1 MTASLDVK
9 LFASRIKRFYEQWES
24 PQSNFSDV
32 DAFLV
37 LNGKSEDIYGK
48 TISTQTYFF
57 GYELQETAMLI
68 AKKGITILSS
78 RKKVEFLKPLN
89 SSGVENLTFTLLT
102 RSQDD
107 ADKANVALLAKDF
120 LSSGNGDKL
129 GVFSKEIE
137 RNSESE
143 FSKSVASTLKSK
155 AKEVVDSSLMFSQFF
170 AAKEEVE
177 VQYLR
182 KASEVTC
189 ILFSKHLKEK
199 IMDVIDDD
207 KKVSHQ
213 SLSDGCQEALKNRDL
228 TRGYEQEFLEICYDP
243 IIQSGGSYN
252 LKFSAENDKK
262 PMHFGTIICSLGVRY
277 RSYCSNVV
285 RTLIVNPNAK
295 QSTYYEYLH
304 NLLDWAIEQMKPGVV
319 FSNFYNTIVNKV
331 KVDHPELVDKLIR
344 TFGFVT
350 GIEFRD
356 GNYVIGPKSSA
367 VFREGMSININ
378 LGFQDLLNEEAES
391 EKDKHYALWL
401 GDIVILGLGEN
412 RTNQVLTA
420 AAKRRPRAVS
430 LYIEEDEEEEEAE
443 GAEDENVD
451 GEGTDAKRRKKEVSG
466 ASKDGSRPGFGGG
479 GGLENGDVDGGP
491 EALGRGH
498 RRAILDQKTRSEQT
512 AEEKRLQQ
520 RRELFQQLQVSA
532 RNRLSGLKADG
543 ETGQKAKSNVAY
555 KGAGQMPKE
564 DDVRKLRIFVD
575 KKYETV
581 ILPIFGHP
589 TPFHIS
595 TIKNVSSSIEADYTY
610 LRINFHHPGAVVG
623 PKDASNFQ
631 NPQATFL
638 KEMTYRASNQRHHG
652 ETTSPSTNLNNAY
665 RIIKEVLKKFRSREA
680 EEKERANLVEQDNLV
695 IEPGK
700 TAFRLRDLYIRPNI
714 VAKRIT
720 GTLEAHSN
728 GFRFTSIRGDKVDIL
743 YNNIKHAFYQP
754 CDGEMIILLHFN
766 LKNAIMYGKKKQDNI
781 QFYTE
786 VGELTTDLGKSHS
799 RMYDRD
805 DLEAEQRER
814 EMREQ
819 IKTAFKTFV
828 ERVENLAKRYNLEF
842 EVPFRDLGFYGC
854 PLRTTVFMMPTSS
867 CLVSLSEWPPFV
879 ITLEE
884 VELVMFE
891 RVSLSIKTFDMIFVF
906 KDYRIKPAMITSIPS
921 NSLDHVKEWI
931 LSCDIYYAEGVRSM
945 NWPKLMKTIIDDPED
960 FLEQNGWA
968 FISPDDDDDED
979 EDGFDSDADDE
990 SYQPSMDS
998 DAEDD
1003 EGGGGGDEDGD
1014 GSGSEYNDD
1023 DDDDEE
1029 EDWDAE
1035 EESSAEGSLDSD
1047 ESEGKDWEELERE
1060 AIREDR
1066 KREHDDAVRAK
1077 KRHRSPS
1084 PRPAKKAKHHHQ
1096 RR

>member
-9 LFASRIKRFYEQWES
+9 LFSSRIKRFYEQWES
-24 PQSNFSDV
+24 PESKFSGV

-48 TISTQTYFF
+48 TISAQTYFF
-57 GYELQETAMLI
+57 GYELQETAVLI
-68 AKKGITILSS
+68 AKKGITILGS
-78 RKKVEFLKPLN
+78 RKKVEFLKPLKT
-89 SSGVENLTFTLLT
+89 SGIENLTFTLLT

-107 ADKANVALLAKDF
+107 ADKANIATLAKDF
-120 LSSGNGDKL
+120 ASSGNGEKL
-129 GVFSKEIE
+129 GLFSKEIE
-137 RNSESE
+137 RNSESD

-155 AKEVVDSSLMFSQFF
+155 AREIVDSSLMFSQFF
-170 AAKEEVE
+170 AAKEEIE

-182 KASEVTC
+182 KASEITC

-213 SLSDGCQEALKNRDL
+213 SLSDGCQEALKNKDL

-243 IIQSGGSYN
+243 IIQSGGNYN

-285 RTLIVNPNAK
+285 RTLIVNPNTK

-319 FSNFYNTIVNKV
+319 FSSFYNTVVNKV
-331 KVDHPELVDKLIR
+331 KADHPELVDNLIR

-356 GNYVIGPKSSA
+356 GNFVIGPKSSA
-367 VFREGMSININ
+367 IFREGMSININ
-378 LGFQDLLNEEAES
+378 LGFQDLVNEEAES

-401 GDIVILGLGEN
+401 GDVVIIGLGEN

-443 GAEDENVD
+443 GDENVD
-451 GEGTDAKRRKKEVSG
+451 GEGADAKGRKKEISSAPKNG
-466 ASKDGSRPGFGGG
+466 SKPGSGGG
-479 GGLENGDVDGGP
+479 GSGGLENGAVDGGP

-610 LRINFHHPGAVVG
+610 LRINFHHPGAVIG

-652 ETTSPSTNLNNAY
+652 ETMSPSTNLNNAY

-786 VGELTTDLGKSHS
+786 VGELTTDLGKSHG

-990 SYQPSMDS
+990 SYQPSVDS

-1003 EGGGGGDEDGD
+1003 EGGGGGDGDGD

-1084 PRPAKKAKHHHQ
+1084 PRPAKKAKHHH
-1096 RR
+1096 

>member
-1 MTASLDVK
+1 MNSGSK
-9 LFASRIKRFYEQWES
+9 
-24 PQSNFSDV
+24 FSDV

-48 TISTQTYFF
+48 TISAQTFFF
-57 GYELQETAMLI
+57 GYELQETAILI
-68 AKKGITILSS
+68 AKKGISILGS
-78 RKKVEFLKPLN
+78 RKKVEFLKPMKTA
-89 SSGVENLTFTLLT
+89 GIENLTFTLLT

-107 ADKANVALLAKDF
+107 ADKANITMLAKDF
-120 LSSGNGDKL
+120 TSSGNGEKL
-129 GVFSKEIE
+129 GLFSKEVE

-143 FSKSVASTLKSK
+143 FSKSVASTLNH
-155 AKEVVDSSLMFSQFF
+155 FF
-170 AAKEEVE
+170 AAKEEIE
-177 VQYLR
+177 VQYIR

-213 SLSDGCQEALKNRDL
+213 SLSDGCQEALKNKDL

-243 IIQSGGSYN
+243 IIQSGGNYN

-285 RTLIVNPNAK
+285 RTLIVNPNTK

-319 FSNFYNTIVNKV
+319 FSTFYNAVVNKV
-331 KVDHPELVDKLIR
+331 KTDHPELVDNLIR

-367 VFREGMSININ
+367 IFREGMSININ
-378 LGFQDLLNEEAES
+378 LGFQDLVNEEADS

-401 GDIVILGLGEN
+401 GDVVIIGLGEN

-443 GAEDENVD
+443 GDENVD
-451 GEGTDAKRRKKEVSG
+451 GEGADAKGRKKEVSSAPRNG
-466 ASKDGSRPGFGGG
+466 SKPGSGGG
-479 GGLENGDVDGGP
+479 GSGGLENGAVDGGP

-498 RRAILDQKTRSEQT
+498 RRAILDQKTRNEQT

-543 ETGQKAKSNVAY
+543 ETGQQTKSNVAY

-581 ILPIFGHP
+581 VLPIFGHP

-610 LRINFHHPGAVVG
+610 LRINFHHPGAVIG

-652 ETTSPSTNLNNAY
+652 ETASPSTNLNNAY

-695 IEPGK
+695 IEPRK

-786 VGELTTDLGKSHS
+786 VGELTTDLGKSHG

-990 SYQPSMDS
+990 SYQPSVDS

-1066 KREHDDAVRAK
+1066 KREHDDAVRAR

-1084 PRPAKKAKHHHQ
+1084 PRPAKKSKHHH
-1096 RR
+1096 